1 MMCSGMRQNERS
13 LFIYVILFL
22 WLGLLSLFGAGN
34 GISVEAG
41 FKKPVLFAA
50 VVSLG
55 LIAVHLSL
63 EKWRFRGDQYLFPL
77 TSMLSAAGL
86 VMILRLEPDYALRQ
100 SIWLFIGLA
109 AFLVTVRLLHNYK
122 RLEDYKYI
130 YIFAALIMLLATILF
145 GAEAGGARSWIDLG
159 IAKFQPSEFVK
170 IVLVIFLAS
179 YLEEKKEV
187 LAEGTRSIW
196 GISIPGIQY
205 IGPLLIMWGFSLALL
220 IFQKDLGTALIFFG
234 TFLVM
239 IYISTGR
246 WPYVFFGSLLFG
258 FGAAACYLFFG
269 HVRVR
274 VAIWLNPWT
283 DIEGKGYQIIQ
294 SLFALGSGGIFGTGI
309 GLGQP
314 NLIPAV
320 HTDFV
325 FSAWSEETGLIG
337 AIALLIIYCLIIYR
351 GFRIALAAHTGFGAL
366 LAAGLTSL
374 LAVQTLVI
382 VGGVIKL
389 LPLTGVTLPFVSYG
403 GSSLVS
409 SYIMLGILMRISA
422 EG

>member
-1 MMCSGMRQNERS
+1 MMYSGTRGHERA
-13 LFIYVILFL
+13 LFIYVILFF
-22 WLGLLSLFGAGN
+22 WLGLFSLLGTGNGTVAAAGIKQSLLFGG
-34 GISVEAG
+34 
-41 FKKPVLFAA
+41 

-55 LIAVHLSL
+55 LITVHLLL
-63 EKWRFRGDQYLFPL
+63 EKWKFRGDQFLFPL

-86 VMILRLEPDYALRQ
+86 VMILRLKPDYAMRQ
-100 SIWLFIGLA
+100 FVWLFVGLA
-109 AFLVTVRLLHNYK
+109 AFLVTVRLLQNYK

-130 YIFAALIMLLATILF
+130 YVLAALILLLGTILF
-145 GAEAGGARSWIDLG
+145 GVEAGGARSWIDLG
-159 IAKFQPSEFVK
+159 VARFQPSEIVK
-170 IVLVIFLAS
+170 IILVIFLAS
-179 YLEEKKEV
+179 YLEDKKEV
-187 LAEGTRSIW
+187 LTVGTRNLW
-196 GISIPGIQY
+196 GIPVPGLQY
-205 IGPLLIMWGFSLALL
+205 VGPLLVMWGFSLVLL

-246 WPYVFFGSLLFG
+246 WSYVFFGSFLFG
-258 FGAAACYLFFG
+258 LGATACYFLFS

-274 VAIWLNPWT
+274 VAIWLNPWA
-283 DIEGKGYQIIQ
+283 DIEGRGYQIIQ
-294 SLFALGSGGIFGTGI
+294 SLFALGSGGAFGTGI

-325 FSAWSEETGLIG
+325 FSAWSEETGLVG
-337 AIALLIIYCLIIYR
+337 AIAILIIYCFIIYR
-351 GFRIALAAHTGFGAL
+351 GFRIALAAQTGFGAL

-382 VGGVIKL
+382 VGGVTKL

-409 SYIMLGILMRISA
+409 SYIMLALLMRISA